1 MEFDCGNNDEKIL
14 NENFKRT
21 SKFEEYDEVNRKD
34 DTLGDSQMS
43 SQNNVTQSEEYCE
56 IISIKASLPNKP

>member
-1 MEFDCGNNDEKIL
+1 MEFDSGNNDDKIL

-43 SQNNVTQSEEYCE
+43 S
-56 IISIKASLPNKP
+56 